1 MRQGHKTE
9 SRDGG
14 RAEGPARESE
24 SSRAQRNQPGA
35 HDSGRAEG
43 PGPRDSGKGQ
53 TVGQG
58 RSDHDNAQRS
68 QESSKGSQES
78 SKERREM
85 GADRAY
91 QKSQKDQKDQKGET
105 VGQGRSDRDEMHRS
119 EDRTPDKS
127 KADNQRIQQQS
138 RENQNRSG
146 MQGQSAQD
154 RNSSSG
160 QNVTQG
166 QAATNGQ
173 TQTHTNLTAQQQT
186 KLQQS
191 VLHADN
197 APRVNESSINFQ
209 VHSGVA
215 VPSSISAVS
224 VSTYPALID
233 MFPAYRDDSFF
244 VVEDEIVFLDHDRR
258 IVDVVPAGPRTR
270 FSGGGHGSSGSV
282 AAIDL
287 RPDDI
292 RVVQRVLIERGLLH
306 GEADGILGPETREAI
321 TTFQRQQGIQATGSI
336 DARTVSS
343 LGVSAQLSQQ
353 ANESLG
359 QSQTTTGQGQAG
371 IGQSQMG
378 RPRSN
383 QQNAT
388 GQAPNQTTGQ
398 AASPPAQQNQPT
410 TTGQSTTPNQSNT
423 TGQAAPHTQSGN
435 KPMENQN
442 APSGQHQG
450 TSSAPTQPSQS
461 STPGR

>member
-1 MRQGHKTE
+1 
-9 SRDGG
+9 
-14 RAEGPARESE
+14 
-24 SSRAQRNQPGA
+24 
-35 HDSGRAEG
+35 
-43 PGPRDSGKGQ
+43 
-53 TVGQG
+53 
-58 RSDHDNAQRS
+58 
-68 QESSKGSQES
+68 
-78 SKERREM
+78 M
-85 GADRAY
+85 GTDRAY
-91 QKSQKDQKDQKGET
+91 QKGQKDET
-105 VGQGRSDRDEMHRS
+105 VGQGRSDRDEMRRS

-127 KADNQRIQQQS
+127 KADSQRTQQQS

-160 QNVTQG
+160 VGQNVTQG
-166 QAATNGQ
+166 QAATMGQ
-173 TQTHTNLTAQQQT
+173 TQTRTNLTAQQQT
-186 KLQQS
+186 TLQQS

-209 VHSGVA
+209 VHTGVA

-224 VSTYPALID
+224 VSAYPALID

-244 VVEDEIVFLDHDRR
+244 VVEDEVVFLDHDRR

-287 RPDDI
+287 QPDDI

-306 GEADGILGPETREAI
+306 GEADGVLGPETREAI
-321 TTFQRQQGIQATGSI
+321 TMFQRQQGIQTTGSI

-343 LGVSAQLSQQ
+343 LGVSGQLSQQ
-353 ANESLG
+353 ANESFS
-359 QSQTTTGQGQAG
+359 QSQTSTTGQGQAG
-371 IGQSQMG
+371 SAQMG
-378 RPRSN
+378 RSQSS
-383 QQNAT
+383 QQNTT

-398 AASPPAQQNQPT
+398 AASPSSAQQNQPT
-410 TTGQSTTPNQSNT
+410 TTGQSTIPNQSNT
-423 TGQAAPHTQSGN
+423 TGQAAPHMQNGN

-450 TSSAPTQPSQS
+450 TSSAPSQPSQS
-461 STPGR
+461 STPSR